1 MIGGLMT
8 YCIVVRASGRELD
21 RLRTH
26 AAQIA
31 RDQKSD
37 WWVETTEKGKTFC
50 FEHANARASFSA
62 VCEGDSIQFSE
73 V

>member
-1 MIGGLMT
+1 MT

-21 RLRTH
+21 RLRAH

-31 RDQKSD
+31 RDLKSD
-37 WWVETTEKGKTFC
+37 WWVETTEKGKAFC
-50 FEHANARASFSA
+50 FEHANARVSFST

>member
-1 MIGGLMT
+1 MT

-26 AAQIA
+26 AAHIA

-37 WWVETTEKGKTFC
+37 WWVEATEKGKAFC
-50 FEHANARASFSA
+50 FEHASAMASFSA
-62 VCEGDSIQFSE
+62 ACEKDSIQFSE

>member
-8 YCIVVRASGRELD
+8 YCIVVKASGRELD

-26 AAQIA
+26 AAHIA

-37 WWVETTEKGKTFC
+37 WSVETTEKGKAFC

-62 VCEGDSIQFSE
+62 VCERDNIQFSE